1 MKEKTLLKKA
11 RELAGRTQEDVAF
24 AAGISIRAYK
34 QYEAGER
41 LPKVDKAKVIAEV
54 LGRPVEEIF

>member
-11 RELAGRTQEDVAF
+11 REYAGRTQEDVAF

-34 QYEAGER
+34 QYESGER
-41 LPKVDKAKVIAEV
+41 LPKVDKAKIIAEV
-54 LGRPVEEIF
+54 LGSTVEEIF

>member
-11 RELAGRTQEDVAF
+11 REAAGLTQEEVAYGV
-24 AAGISIRAYK
+24 GISIRSYK
-34 QYEAGER
+34 QYESGER

>member
-11 RELAGRTQEDVAF
+11 REYAGRTQEDVAF

-34 QYEAGER
+34 QYESGER
-41 LPKVDKAKVIAEV
+41 LPKVDKAKVIAVV